1 MQDMHHPREDDH
13 GVALV
18 GKHIVVVGGYCRGV
32 TRKVEAF
39 DTIKD
44 AWKDLPD
51 FDEFGEGVTLV
62 SANTRYVI
70 AFGGKNQNG
79 KYTDRIVRLDFY
91 KLNKGWKTLSLA
103 NQSPLSGYC

>member
-1 MQDMHHPREDDH
+1 MQDMHHPRTHGH

-18 GKHIVVVGGYCRGV
+18 GKHIVVVGGYRV
-32 TRKVEAF
+32 ATRKCEAF

-51 FDEFGEGVTLV
+51 FDEFGRGVTLV

-70 AFGGKNQNG
+70 AFGGRNQNE
-79 KYTDRIVRLDFY
+79 KYTDRIVRLD
-91 KLNKGWKTLSLA
+91 L
-103 NQSPLSGYC
+103 